1 MKTQLED
8 SMKLRTLAATLMAL
22 AALSFA
28 GSVSVTAAT
37 SQSEPPGAP
46 YQPLSKLTPLPQFLP
61 GLGSLYVDPATLP
74 VGPFL
79 GYDRKGKLVV
89 SIYMVPLKA
98 MDAQKSFLNLAVGE
112 KKPDHVTVEFNP
124 GHPGVQEFHYHFN
137 VWYISPQEVA
147 ALK

>member
-1 MKTQLED
+1 
-8 SMKLRTLAATLMAL
+8 MKLRALAATLVAL
-22 AALSFA
+22 TALSFA
-28 GSVSVTAAT
+28 GGLSATAAT
-37 SQSEPPGAP
+37 SHTEPPGAP

-89 SIYMVPLKA
+89 SIYMVPLKD
-98 MDAQKSFLNLAVGE
+98 MDAQKNFFKLAVGD
-112 KKPDHVTVEFNP
+112 KKPDHVTIEFNP

-137 VWYISPQEVA
+137 VWYISPAEVA
-147 ALK
+147 ELK